1 MMRHIYLDEPLAG
14 CAVAYC
20 NDTSIEVVLRCEC
33 GYTFPVRKDVAL
45 AEKGQLRC
53 PECTGPVAPVIPSAV
68 VVPQPNSR
76 GPIRDRP
83 LTGTASDKL
92 HQMMTAGMY
101 YYDAAASLGV
111 PSQTAEKVFFRY
123 TLPAQLRK
131 RIADLEAE
139 LNTLKGAKS

>member
-1 MMRHIYLDEPLAG
+1 MMRRIFLDEEIAG

-68 VVPQPNSR
+68 PRPHSR

-92 HQMMTAGMY
+92 HQMMTAGMH

-111 PSQTAEKVFFRY
+111 PGQTAEKVFFRY

-131 RIADLEAE
+131 RIADLVAE
-139 LNTLKGAKS
+139 LEQLRGKT